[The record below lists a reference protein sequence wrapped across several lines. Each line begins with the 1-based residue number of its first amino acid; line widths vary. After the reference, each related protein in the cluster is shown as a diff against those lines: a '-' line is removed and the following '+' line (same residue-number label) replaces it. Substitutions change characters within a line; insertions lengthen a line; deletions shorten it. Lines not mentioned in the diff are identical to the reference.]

1 MSNFPVDSKIVRNPL
16 DARDAFGLK
25 PCSPKENRL
34 VNPYV
39 VVFLAMATF
48 FFTSDFHGDCGSCTG
63 EKGDFHDGEKTG
75 DFSIIQSINGVLLVL
90 ITGISGHS
98 CIIFGAI
105 KMAEHVSGHHFL
117 GGSR

>member
-1 MSNFPVDSKIVRNPL
+1 MVIVVH
-16 DARDAFGLK
+16 A
-25 PCSPKENRL
+25 
-34 VNPYV
+34 
-39 VVFLAMATF
+39 LAKKVIFMMVKK
-48 FFTSDFHGDCGSCTG
+48 S
-63 EKGDFHDGEKTG
+63 G

-105 KMAEHVSGHHFL
+105 KMAEHVSEHHFL